1 MCQDLDS
8 KAKFAKGFTKWW
20 VRFWPPTPLT
30 LSFEGDFEAKL
41 PPIMWVPF
49 VWDMEDMEDMYG
61 TSKEPRWFF
70 KVVGTI
76 KLDDFIQEFD
86 TWCDMQQ
93 LQNPQQ
99 FTLLFSNI

>member
-8 KAKFAKGFTKWW
+8 RARFAKGFTKRW
-20 VRFWPPTPLT
+20 VQFWPPTPLT
-30 LSFEGDFEAKL
+30 LSLKGDFEAKL
-41 PPIMWVPF
+41 PPIMWVPL

-76 KLDDFIQEFD
+76 KLDDFI
-86 TWCDMQQ
+86 
-93 LQNPQQ
+93 
-99 FTLLFSNI
+99 